1 MIGLG
6 LRWPKARNTG
16 TPAGKNADASTP
28 GSFDA
33 VLRDA
38 TAARKAAIAVQNAPE
53 ADRPEQAGG
62 AVDETEPAVAQMD
75 EAAIGKAAAVDSTSE
90 PEHPPVSP
98 QLPVPTASDAA
109 TQPPAERPPAHELI
123 PRLQSVLGTRFL
135 VQKPIAIGGMAT
147 IFLLRHRLHGGLFV
161 AKVLHPELVERP
173 GIVASFRTEAAHAA
187 QLGNHPNAVP
197 VFDFGEADGLLY
209 LLMPYIEGADLDRV
223 LLKAGPLSREETLQI
238 AAQISSLLCHAE
250 SLDIVHGDLTP
261 GNIRLDIYGQY
272 RLLDLGI
279 SQARGPQDRPYAGG
293 TPLYNSPEQ
302 LAGQPLDIRSDLYSL
317 GAVLCEC
324 LSNRPAFHAETLEAI
339 HARHRAGDWEQPQAL
354 NEADPLRLLLRKL
367 LSTDPAER
375 PQSAYELS
383 GILHALGWARPE
395 FRPTPPG
402 LDPFMKA
409 PGTGPRKRLSQ

>member
-6 LRWPKARNTG
+6 LGWPKSAVKQNKTVQDEASATAVAVEPG
-16 TPAGKNADASTP
+16 LPTATPENLPADASPKDGATP
-28 GSFDA
+28 DSQDSS
-33 VLRDA
+33 VEPA
-38 TAARKAAIAVQNAPE
+38 TPQTTTDLE
-53 ADRPEQAGG
+53 ADPAPAQEQADTTP
-62 AVDETEPAVAQMD
+62 AANSAVAPQ
-75 EAAIGKAAAVDSTSE
+75 
-90 PEHPPVSP
+90 SP
-98 QLPVPTASDAA
+98 MRTDLG
-109 TQPPAERPPAHELI
+109 ELSV
-123 PRLQSVLGTRFL
+123 RLQSVLGSRFTVL
-135 VQKPIAIGGMAT
+135 KPIAIGGMAT
-147 IFLLRHRLHGGLFV
+147 IFQLQHRLHGGLFV
-161 AKVLHPELVERP
+161 AKVLHPELVARP
-173 GIVASFRTEAAHAA
+173 GVVAGFRTEAAHAA

-197 VFDFGEADGLLY
+197 VFDFGEGEDLFY

-250 SLDIVHGDLTP
+250 ALDIVHGDLTP

-279 SQARGPQDRPYAGG
+279 SQARGPQDRPYSGG

-302 LAGQPLDIRSDLYSL
+302 LAGKPLDIRSDLYSL

-324 LSNRPAFHAETLEAI
+324 LSNSPVFHADTLEAI
-339 HARHRAGDWEQPQAL
+339 HGRHRAGDWQMPEAL
-354 NEADPLRLLLRKL
+354 DDADPLRRLLTML
-367 LSTDPAER
+367 LSIDPAGR

-409 PGTGPRKRLSQ
+409 PGSTPRKRLSE